1 MTVLSRRRIR
11 DFAKKHADAANELN
25 VWFTIANRAE
35 WKDLAEVRVNFAD
48 ADQVGRVLIFNIRRN
63 GYRLIVKVDFRS
75 KLIMVKELL
84 THTEYDRNGW
94 KNGADSR

>member
-1 MTVLSRRRIR
+1 
-11 DFAKKHADAANELN
+11 
-25 VWFTIANRAE
+25 
-35 WKDLAEVRVNFAD
+35 
-48 ADQVGRVLIFNIRRN
+48 
-63 GYRLIVKVDFRS
+63 LIVKVDFRS

>member
-1 MTVLSRRRIR
+1 VTVLSRRRIR

-48 ADQVGRVLIFNIRRN
+48 ADQGPDLQHSPK
-63 GYRLIVKVDFRS
+63 RLSVDCES
-75 KLIMVKELL
+75 GLPVE
-84 THTEYDRNGW
+84 
-94 KNGADSR
+94 ADYG